1 MKERLKNF
9 KKFMLVYLLTLAAGA
24 MVIASLTSCDRSH
37 FTSETPRPTKSD
49 SVKIAKQIEA
59 FVNPQFYS
67 VEEMTDF
74 YLRERK
80 GTHIDSVFR
89 VIPDHLKRVVCA
101 VVLNK
106 HDVATKATIV
116 EEWEAN
122 RNVYTNLPPGGQ
134 QTTKKDVD
142 PVVDDDLN
150 PAKIPKIGD
159 TLETALSYDTDTI
172 DGVVVRVQNKTI
184 KTIAR

>member
-9 KKFMLVYLLTLAAGA
+9 KKFMLVYLLTLTAGA
-24 MVIASLTSCDRSH
+24 IVIASLASCDHRH
-37 FTSETPRPTKSD
+37 FKPETPRPTKSD

-67 VEEMTDF
+67 VEDMTDF

-80 GTHIDSVFR
+80 GIHIDSVFR
-89 VIPDHLKRVVCA
+89 SIPDNLKRIVCG

-106 HDVATKATIV
+106 NGTATKATIV
-116 EEWEAN
+116 DEFQTN
-122 RNVYTNLPPGGQ
+122 RNVYMNLPPGGQ
-134 QTTKKDVD
+134 QTTKKDAN